1 MQRWPV
7 AERMRLKG
15 RTAVIT
21 GAAGGIGR
29 AIAVSLA
36 RRGCGLALADVDEAG
51 MVGTEELVRA
61 HGVRVTRHPLDV
73 ADRAAVAGFPARV
86 ALEHP
91 SVDLLVNNAGV
102 AVGGTF
108 EQVSEEDF
116 EWLFEINFWGVVR
129 MTRAFLP
136 ALRASGDAW
145 IVNLSS
151 VFGLVAPPEQ
161 AAYAASK
168 FAVRGFSEALRH
180 ELEGSGVGVTVVHP
194 GGVATLISEKARVPV
209 GVSDEEVER
218 RREQF
223 RKLLRLPPEVA
234 GEMIVRGVER
244 RKPRVLVG
252 SDAKVLSIIARALPV
267 SYWKLLGLR
276 AGN

>member
-1 MQRWPV
+1 M
-7 AERMRLKG
+7 AERMRLKD

-21 GAAGGIGR
+21 GAASGIGR

-36 RRGCGLALADVDEAG
+36 RRGCHLALADVDEAG
-51 MVGTEELVRA
+51 MAGTEDLVRA
-61 HGVRVTRHPLDV
+61 YGVRVSRHQLDV
-73 ADRAAVAGFPARV
+73 ADRDGVAAFPAHV
-86 ALEHP
+86 AAEHAG
-91 SVDLLVNNAGV
+91 VDLLINNAGV

-108 EQVSEEDF
+108 EQVSAEDF

-136 ALRASGDAW
+136 ALRASGDARV
-145 IVNLSS
+145 VNLSS

-194 GGVATLISEKARVPV
+194 GGVATSIAEKARIPA
-209 GVSDEEVER
+209 GVSVEEVER
-218 RREQF
+218 HHARF
-223 RKLLRLPPEVA
+223 RKLLTLPPEIA
-234 GEMIVRGVER
+234 GETIVRGVER
-244 RKPRVLVG
+244 RQPRVLVG
-252 SDAKVLSIIARALPV
+252 SDAKVLSLIARVFPV
-267 SYWKLLGLR
+267 SYWKVLVLR
-276 AGN
+276 AGK

>member
-1 MQRWPV
+1 M
-7 AERMRLKG
+7 AERMRLEG

-21 GAAGGIGR
+21 GAGGGIGR

-36 RRGCGLALADVDEAG
+36 RRGCHLALADVNEEG
-51 MVGTEELVRA
+51 MSGTADLVRDYR
-61 HGVRVTRHPLDV
+61 VRVTRHRLDV
-73 ADRAAVAGFPARV
+73 ADRDAVANFPALV
-86 ALEHP
+86 AAEHA
-91 SVDLLVNNAGV
+91 SVDVLVNNAGV

-136 ALRASGDAW
+136 LLRASGDARV
-145 IVNLSS
+145 VNLSS

-194 GGVATLISEKARVPV
+194 GGVATSISENARVPA
-209 GVSDEEVER
+209 GVSPEEVER

-234 GEMIVRGVER
+234 GETIVRGVER
-244 RKPRVLVG
+244 RQPRVLVG
-252 SDAKVLSIIARALPV
+252 SDARLISLIARILPV
-267 SYWKLLGLR
+267 SYAKALALL
-276 AGN
+276 AGK

>member
-1 MQRWPV
+1 MS
-7 AERMRLKG
+7 LDG
-15 RTAVIT
+15 RTALIT
-21 GAAGGIGR
+21 GAASGIGR

-36 RRGCGLALADVDEAG
+36 RRRCHLSLADIDESGMAETADLAG
-51 MVGTEELVRA
+51 GY
-61 HGVRVTRHPLDV
+61 GVRVTRHRLDV
-73 ADRAAVAGFPARV
+73 ADRAAVSALPSIV
-86 ALEHP
+86 AAEHP
-91 SVDLLVNNAGV
+91 GVDLLVNNAGV

-136 ALRASGDAW
+136 LLRASGDARV
-145 IVNLSS
+145 VNLSS
-151 VFGLVAPPEQ
+151 VFGLVAPPGQ

-194 GGVATLISEKARVPV
+194 GGVATSIAERARVPA
-209 GVSDEEVER
+209 GVSDEEVAR
-218 RREQF
+218 RHEQF

-234 GEMIVRGVER
+234 GEAIVRGVER
-244 RKPRVLVG
+244 RRARVLVG
-252 SDAKVLSIIARALPV
+252 SDAKLLSAVARLLPV
-267 SYWKLLGLR
+267 SYWKVLALR
-276 AGN
+276 VGR

>member
-1 MQRWPV
+1 MV
-7 AERMRLKG
+7 ERMRLEG
-15 RTAVIT
+15 QTAVIT

-36 RRGCGLALADVDEAG
+36 RRGCHLALADVDETG
-51 MVGTEELVRA
+51 MSGTADLVRDYR
-61 HGVRVTRHPLDV
+61 VRVTRHRLDV
-73 ADRAAVAGFPARV
+73 ADRDAVANFPALI
-86 ALEHP
+86 AAAHP
-91 SVDLLVNNAGV
+91 GVDVLVNNAGV

-136 ALRASGDAW
+136 LLRASEDAR

-151 VFGLVAPPEQ
+151 VFGLVAPPEH

-180 ELEGSGVGVTVVHP
+180 ELEGSGVGVTVIHP
-194 GGVATLISEKARVPV
+194 GGVATSISENARVPA
-209 GVSDEEVER
+209 GVSAEEVAR
-218 RREQF
+218 RRKQF
-223 RKLLRLPPEVA
+223 QKLLRLPPEVA
-234 GEMIVRGVER
+234 GEAIVRGVER
-244 RKPRVLVG
+244 RKTRVLVG
-252 SDAKVLSIIARALPV
+252 SDAKFLSVIARVLPV
-267 SYWKLLGLR
+267 SYWKVLALR
-276 AGN
+276 AR

>member
-1 MQRWPV
+1 M
-7 AERMRLKG
+7 AERMWLEG
-15 RTAVIT
+15 RTAVVT
-21 GAAGGIGR
+21 GAGGGIGR

-36 RRGCGLALADVDEAG
+36 RRGCHLALADVDEAG
-51 MVGTEELVRA
+51 MTGTANLARD
-61 HGVRVTRHPLDV
+61 HRVRVTRHRLDV
-73 ADRAAVAGFPARV
+73 ADRDAVANFPALV
-86 ALEHP
+86 AAGHP
-91 SVDLLVNNAGV
+91 GVDVLVNNAGV

-136 ALRASGDAW
+136 LLRASGDARV
-145 IVNLSS
+145 VNLSS

-194 GGVATLISEKARVPV
+194 GGVATSISEKARVPA
-209 GVSDEEVER
+209 GVSLEEVER
-218 RREQF
+218 RRERF

-234 GEMIVRGVER
+234 GELIVRGVER
-244 RKPRVLVG
+244 RQPRVLVG
-252 SDAKVLSIIARALPV
+252 SDAKLLSAIARLLPV
-267 SYWKLLGLR
+267 SYWKVLALR
-276 AGN
+276 VDK